1 MTKVKHVA
9 ATSLWPLYLVFF
21 AGLPL
26 SYGFVATFVSELTN
40 CVCFV
45 IPGYR
50 GVNIQYSPPIKYSGQ
65 TPFSKYERNCDGA
78 VF

>member
-9 ATSLWPLYLVFF
+9 ATSLWPLFLVFF

-26 SYGFVATFVSELTN
+26 SYGFIATFVSELTN

-50 GVNIQYSPPIKYSGQ
+50 GANIQYSPPIKYSGQ
-65 TPFSKYERNCDGA
+65 TSLPKYERNCDGA